1 MKGAVMS
8 RKHGFTLVELL
19 VVIGIISILIAMLL
33 PALNKARA
41 AANTVKC
48 ASQLRQIGMGLNMY
62 LQDNK
67 GAFPARLMWAAIQ
80 TPAYPYYGV
89 GYYLGLKDV
98 KPGLQ
103 DTLLTCPTLQQ
114 VRPTWGWNYH
124 VTYTF
129 NYQLVW
135 DYNTDATFSLKRQA
149 QVPRISYIKNTSE
162 TAAAYDGSTQGLD
175 PVSADKGWIYDN
187 AAPASKTVGPT
198 GDSTFLSR
206 LIFPHN
212 DANNVLFLDGHV
224 TAVSKKQF
232 TDNFKKKTAFWGD
245 IYVR

>member
-1 MKGAVMS
+1 M
-8 RKHGFTLVELL
+8 RRQNGFTLVELL

-62 LQDNK
+62 LQDFK
-67 GAFPARLMWAAIQ
+67 GAFPARLLWDAPQ
-80 TPAYPYYGV
+80 VSAYPYYGV
-89 GYYLGLKDV
+89 GYYLGLKDI

-103 DTLLTCPTLQQ
+103 DTILTCPTLQQ
-114 VRPTWGWNYH
+114 IRPQIGQNYH
-124 VTYTF
+124 RTYSF

-135 DYNTDATFSLKRQA
+135 NYDKITFAVAPTDEAR
-149 QVPRISYIKNTSE
+149 VPRISYIKNTSE
-162 TAAAYDGSTQGLD
+162 TAAVYDG
-175 PVSADKGWIYDN
+175 PSALQADVTKGWFYSN
-187 AAPASKTVGPT
+187 AAPESKSVGPT
-198 GDSTFLSR
+198 GDSTFLLR
-206 LIFPHN
+206 LAYPHN
-212 DANNVLFLDGHV
+212 NANNVLFLDGHV

-232 TDNFKKKTAFWGD
+232 TADFKKKTAFWGD